1 MGKVS
6 STASGGG
13 SVTVMVKVCGS
24 EALSSGGDSGPLS
37 ESVTVTV
44 AEQFPAEWRI
54 VSESYPHE
62 KVQAFQAE
70 WRVPVPAEGSAVLAY
85 RVRVT
90 L

>member
-1 MGKVS
+1 
-6 STASGGG
+6 
-13 SVTVMVKVCGS
+13 
-24 EALSSGGDSGPLS
+24 
-37 ESVTVTV
+37 VTV

-90 L
+90 F